1 MPDSVKLP
9 EGSANISDSFFRQK
23 LTQYLYSPQGARYMD
38 WFQFE
43 DQKKPVCGEESPVVK
58 VTSFSVHKG
67 VLYVCVFA
75 SCCTRSLIRTFE
87 HSDSNNRSLKK

>member
-1 MPDSVKLP
+1 MNENFLPDSVKLP

-23 LTQYLYSPQGARYMD
+23 LTQYLYSPQGARDMD

-58 VTSFSVHKG
+58 VTSFYVYQG
-67 VLYVCVFA
+67 VLFLVIDTY
-75 SCCTRSLIRTFE
+75 
-87 HSDSNNRSLKK
+87 H